1 MDISFDW
8 CGSCNRLLQ
17 LIISGLLNL
26 CGNIFQVPI
35 NLFSVNCQQLS
46 ALNTPPLLNV
56 ERNWRILENEPVNT
70 VVQRVTANDVERD
83 NLEFGLEYKK
93 MGNYDAVIDTS
104 NDNDNIPFRID
115 ENGVVY
121 LNESLMGRVRR
132 KIYLEVQ
139 FISFNNISFFQG
151 GEKFLLYVTVFDGQL
166 TTKNEVYVRILNA
179 NSSNASDYYDSRPPS
194 FTPNAGNIHKL
205 LPQLTIPNLSSPQLP
220 PININLNNNP
230 NSNANPI
237 LNKNY
242 KYQTKTYPENIA
254 NNSNKPDEEETLLTK
269 SSTIATTKLSP
280 WKPNKNSNENNN
292 SGNNSLI
299 SDKNSINDNNNK
311 NIKTT
316 TEQQNNPIQQNI
328 ISIIIVIGCIFV
340 IAIIIIVIIFRKYLC
355 AISRTMKKKN
365 KVDKAKK
372 SNQSQ
377 ISSTLTTDDSHNSIV
392 MQQWMGPTAFNNRYI
407 KSWNDRDNI
416 NQHIQVTSQLST
428 GSSDQSN
435 TNGSTKDRWEFPR
448 HRLKV
453 FNILGEGAFG
463 QVWRCEA
470 TDIDGIEG
478 VSTVAVKTIKE
489 NANESERIDLLS
501 ELQVMKSLESHVNVV
516 RLLGCCTEKDPIF
529 VIIEYV
535 NMGKLQTYLRNSRV
549 DKLVYSKR
557 SPAYVKEQ
565 PPKLNATNFS
575 IHRNYGNTH
584 GKSKTLTSGDLT
596 AFMYQVARG
605 MDYLTARGIIHRD
618 LAARNILITDD
629 HTCKVADFGFA
640 RDVVTSKV
648 YERKSEGR
656 LPIR

>member
-1 MDISFDW
+1 MDDSFDW
-8 CGSCNRLLQ
+8 CGSCDRLIHP
-17 LIISGLLNL
+17 IISRLLNL
-26 CGNIFQVPI
+26 CGIFIQI
-35 NLFSVNCQQLS
+35 KIYLFSVNCQQLS

-132 KIYLEVQ
+132 KLYSVVQ
-139 FISFNNISFFQG
+139 IISFTIISLFQG

-205 LPQLTIPNLSSPQLP
+205 LPQLALPNLSSPRLP

-230 NSNANPI
+230 NSNTNPI
-237 LNKNY
+237 PNKNY
-242 KYQTKTYPENIA
+242 KYQTKTYPENIT
-254 NNSNKPDEEETLLTK
+254 NNSNKQDEEEILLTK
-269 SSTIATTKLSP
+269 SSTIATTKSSP
-280 WKPNKNSNENNN
+280 LKPDKNSNADNNYL
-292 SGNNSLI
+292 GNNSLT
-299 SDKNSINDNNNK
+299 SDKNNINDNNNK

-328 ISIIIVIGCIFV
+328 ISIIIVISCIFL
-340 IAIIIIVIIFRKYLC
+340 IAIIITIIIFRKYLC

-416 NQHIQVTSQLST
+416 NQHIQVTSQLS
-428 GSSDQSN
+428 GSSEQSD
-435 TNGSTKDRWEFPR
+435 TNGSAKDRWEFPR

-489 NANESERIDLLS
+489 NANESERNDLLS

-516 RLLGCCTEKDPIF
+516 RLLGCCSEKDPIF

-549 DKLVYSKR
+549 DKLVYS
-557 SPAYVKEQ
+557 P
-565 PPKLNATNFS
+565 
-575 IHRNYGNTH
+575 
-584 GKSKTLTSGDLT
+584 
-596 AFMYQVARG
+596 M
-605 MDYLTARGIIHRD
+605 
-618 LAARNILITDD
+618 
-629 HTCKVADFGFA
+629 
-640 RDVVTSKV
+640 
-648 YERKSEGR
+648 
-656 LPIR
+656 